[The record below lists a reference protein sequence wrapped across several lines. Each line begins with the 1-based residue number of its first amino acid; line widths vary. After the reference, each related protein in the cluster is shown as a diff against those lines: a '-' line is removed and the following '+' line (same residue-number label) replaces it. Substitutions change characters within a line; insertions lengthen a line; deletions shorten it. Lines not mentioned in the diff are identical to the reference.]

1 MLVYLYHPKTPIIII
16 NMLNPLDEELLEP
29 LAREFRFQAG
39 LNHIPKDTP
48 IDIVDLGCGP
58 KMRFFHRAVRSGVK
72 VKTYT
77 GIDPLVK
84 KTEIRKLPTNTKILV
99 KKMKKSIPLP
109 AHRADLV
116 VGFAFL
122 EHISHPAE
130 ILRDTLRVLRPSGLA
145 VFTTPTPKAK
155 NILETLSY
163 KLKII
168 SRREIEE
175 HKNYFDK
182 NSLLKMLKPV
192 RANCQI
198 QHHYFEFGCN
208 NLLVIRKNQQL
219 ANIPQH

>member
-1 MLVYLYHPKTPIIII
+1 MI
-16 NMLNPLDEELLEP
+16 NLFEEELLEP
-29 LAREFRFQAG
+29 IAREFRFQAG
-39 LNHIPKDTP
+39 LNHIPKNRP

-58 KMRFFHRAVRSGVK
+58 KMRFFHQAVKSGVK

-84 KTEIRKLPTNTKILV
+84 KTEISSLPINAKILV
-99 KKMKKSIPLP
+99 KKMECSIPLP

-130 ILRDTLRVLRPSGLA
+130 ILRDTLRVLRPGGLA

-163 KLKII
+163 KFKII

-175 HKNYFDK
+175 HKNYFNK
-182 NSLLKMLKPV
+182 NLLLKMLKPV

-198 QHHYFEFGCN
+198 QHRYFELGCN
-208 NLLVIRKNQQL
+208 NLLVMRKKL
-219 ANIPQH
+219 AASEHTTALS

>member
-1 MLVYLYHPKTPIIII
+1 MFNLFE
-16 NMLNPLDEELLEP
+16 EELLEP
-29 LAREFRFQAG
+29 IARKFRFGAG
-39 LNHIPKDTP
+39 IAYIPKDNAL
-48 IDIVDLGCGP
+48 DIVDLGCGP
-58 KMRFFHRAVRSGVK
+58 KIRFFHQAVQSGVK
-72 VKTYT
+72 VKTYI
-77 GIDPLVK
+77 GIDPLIK
-84 KTEIRKLPTNTKILV
+84 KTEIGKLPTNAKILV
-99 KKMKKSIPLP
+99 KKMERSIPLP

-122 EHISHPAE
+122 EHISYPAE
-130 ILRDTLRVLRPSGLA
+130 ILPDTLRVLRPGGLA

-175 HKNYFDK
+175 HKTYFDRD
-182 NSLLKMLKPV
+182 SLLKMLKPV
-192 RANCQI
+192 HAGCQI
-198 QHHYFEFGCN
+198 QHRYFEFGCN